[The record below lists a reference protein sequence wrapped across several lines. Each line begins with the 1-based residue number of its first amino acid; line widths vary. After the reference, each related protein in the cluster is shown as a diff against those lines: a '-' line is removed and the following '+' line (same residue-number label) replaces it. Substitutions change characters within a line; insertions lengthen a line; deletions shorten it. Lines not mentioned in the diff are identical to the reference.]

1 MKEMGKFKIREKKG
15 TKRTY
20 RKERVWLKGE
30 NLGSGEKAE
39 RRDWESRESMDGWM
53 DGCKREGGSCE

>member
-1 MKEMGKFKIREKKG
+1 MKEMGNFKIKEKRN
-15 TKRTY
+15 KRTY
-20 RKERVWLKGE
+20 RKEWVWLKGE

-53 DGCKREGGSCE
+53 GVEGRGGSCE